1 MAESLSTGQSFG
13 SVSAADGDGLGEVV
27 YSLTETSQV
36 FKIDNSTGE
45 LSLVQTLDFET
56 ELVLPLS
63 PPFTFLFLLLLTCT

>member
-27 YSLTETSQV
+27 YSLTETSQF

-56 ELVLPLS
+56 ELVLN
-63 PPFTFLFLLLLTCT
+63 F